1 MSKLEWNFFTVQ
13 SIIIIIIIII
23 MFSIWFSMAKMHHP
37 VYRPG
42 PFCAAV
48 QF

>member
-1 MSKLEWNFFTVQ
+1 MYKLEWNFLKKKK
-13 SIIIIIIIII
+13 IIIIIII